1 MPCDVKISRLCLFG
15 YVFGCLHE
23 SLVMA
28 SALAQ
33 EKSIF
38 ISCSHLDYKI
48 SKFESERY
56 ASRLRWDNYAFSD
69 PIAYMRAYQTWY
81 AQWGK
86 NYKNRLQE
94 SFRHTRKPEISS
106 GEKQ

>member
-1 MPCDVKISRLCLFG
+1 
-15 YVFGCLHE
+15 
-23 SLVMA
+23 MA